1 MRLLQP
7 LLDLPKKCL
16 LHLRRCIVY
25 ILPLQLQ
32 SKPRILQTSS
42 TRVMESK
49 LHLATPQKYDDR
61 MNRTA
66 ISMQKVE
73 QQVKQTRTQR
83 PTVVAEAVA
92 VEEDG
97 EEVEAEEPKMD
108 RMLFLNRRV
117 TSIQNHR
124 TGWQSLPM
132 RIHLL
137 VQFRVR
143 ILMEKVEEEVEEDVE
158 LEGHPQPSD
167 IVNLK
172 HQT

>member
-1 MRLLQP
+1 
-7 LLDLPKKCL
+7 
-16 LHLRRCIVY
+16 
-25 ILPLQLQ
+25 
-32 SKPRILQTSS
+32 
-42 TRVMESK
+42 MESK
-49 LHLATPQKYDDR
+49 LHLATPQKYEDR

-97 EEVEAEEPKMD
+97 EEVEAEDPKMD
-108 RMLFLNRRV
+108 RMLSMPFLNRRI

-124 TGWQSLPM
+124 TGWQSLQHPLIM
-132 RIHLL
+132 RAHLL

>member
-1 MRLLQP
+1 
-7 LLDLPKKCL
+7 
-16 LHLRRCIVY
+16 
-25 ILPLQLQ
+25 
-32 SKPRILQTSS
+32 
-42 TRVMESK
+42 
-49 LHLATPQKYDDR
+49 
-61 MNRTA
+61 
-66 ISMQKVE
+66 MQKVE

-108 RMLFLNRRV
+108 RMLFFNRRV

-124 TGWQSLPM
+124 TGWQSLQQPLPM
-132 RIHLL
+132 RVHLL

-172 HQT
+172 HLT